1 MIGRVLGKRYRIGE
15 RLGGGGMAV
24 VYRGEDLE
32 LGRPVAV
39 KILRGQ
45 FGGDE
50 DFVRRFRRE
59 AQNAAS
65 LSHPNVV
72 QIFDVGQE
80 DDLYYIVLE
89 LVEGKSLKEVI
100 QAQGPLPVGEAARI
114 GMEILSALAHA
125 HQNRIV
131 HRDVKP
137 HNILISVNG
146 KVKVTDF
153 GIARATN
160 TDTVTHT
167 GSIMGSAHYFS
178 PEQAN
183 GQPTGEK
190 SDIYSM
196 GIVLFE
202 MVTGTVPFQGESPI
216 TVALKHVRERV
227 IPPSRLNAEVPVE
240 MDEIVLRAL
249 MKDPAHRY
257 DSADDMRLALQRFA
271 EAHAAGLTHM
281 NSGDFPT
288 MDLRALRTRKVRPDI
303 PSVDEPDDDEG
314 GPRQGRVRQ
323 AYRRRTSPWVWIG
336 IVAAVVVLGIGAA
349 AWTLIAYLDVPIVDV
364 PDVTNLTLPEAK
376 RRLSDAKLNSEVRNL
391 LYSNDVPTEQVI
403 KTDPPARTPVKE
415 GKLIYLDISKGPE
428 KQRLPDVRGF
438 SLDEA
443 RLRLEN
449 AGFTPGDTRYRSA
462 PEVEKDI
469 VVDMVPPAGTDA
481 LPKARVDLIV
491 SQGPLRVPP
500 LVGKSLVEARQL
512 LRDAQLVEGKI
523 ENRADLLR
531 PLGIVLATRPEPGTR
546 ITPGQTVDLV
556 ISQGANAGKPFTK
569 TVTIPTDPAKF
580 YDVQIV
586 MVDTVGGVS
595 NEQTLFEG
603 RVQGGK
609 TVTVQGQFFGSA
621 SLRVNVDGKEQG
633 SIPLP

>member
-1 MIGRVLGKRYRIGE
+1 MIGRVLGNRYRIGA

-39 KILRGQ
+39 KVLRGQ

-59 AQNAAS
+59 AQSAAS

-72 QIFDVGQE
+72 QIFDVGQTE
-80 DDLYYIVLE
+80 DLYYIVLE

-100 QAQGPLPVGEAARI
+100 QEQGPLPVGEAARI
-114 GMEILSALAHA
+114 GIEILAALSHA
-125 HQNRIV
+125 HENRIV

-137 HNILISVNG
+137 HNILISVDG

-202 MVTGTVPFQGESPI
+202 MVTGTVPFQGDSPI

-227 IPPSRLNAEVPVE
+227 VPPSRLNAEVPVE

-249 MKDPAHRY
+249 MKDPDHRY
-257 DSADDMRLALQRFA
+257 DSADAMRLALQRFA
-271 EAHAAGLTHM
+271 DAHAAGLTHM
-281 NSGDFPT
+281 NTGDFPT
-288 MDLRALRTRKVRPDI
+288 MDLRALKTRRVRPDI
-303 PSVDEPDDDEG
+303 PALGDADEDEPWERRAR
-314 GPRQGRVRQ
+314 P
-323 AYRRRTSPWVWIG
+323 ASRRRTSPWVWIG
-336 IVAAVVVLGIGAA
+336 IVAAVVAIGIGAV
-349 AWTLIAYLDVPIVDV
+349 AWALIAYLDVPIVKV
-364 PDVTNLTLPEAK
+364 PDVANLPLAEAK
-376 RRLSDAKLNSEVRNL
+376 KQMELARIKGEFRNL
-391 LYSNDVPTEQVI
+391 LFSNEVPAELVI
-403 KTDPPARTPVKE
+403 KSDPPGGTEVKE
-415 GKLIYLDISKGPE
+415 GKIVYLDVSKGPE
-428 KQRLPDVRGF
+428 KMRLPDVRQSTLDTATI
-438 SLDEA
+438 SLA
-443 RLRLEN
+443 N
-449 AGFTPGDTRYRSA
+449 AGFTPGDVRYTSA
-462 PEVEKDI
+462 PGVERDI
-469 VVDMVPPAGTDA
+469 VVDMVPPAGTEA
-481 LPKARVDLIV
+481 LPNAKVDLIV
-491 SQGPLRVPP
+491 SAGPPRVPP
-500 LVGKSLVEARQL
+500 TLVGKSLTEARQL
-512 LRDAQLVEGKI
+512 LRDAQLVEGKL
-523 ENRADLLR
+523 EYRSDALRAA
-531 PLGIVLATRPEPGTR
+531 GTVLASRPEPGAR
-546 ITPGQTVDLV
+546 VAIGQAVDLV
-556 ISQGANAGKPFTK
+556 ISQGSNAGKPFK
-569 TVTIPTDPAKF
+569 QALIPQTDPSKF
-580 YDVQIV
+580 YDVKII

-595 NEQTLFEG
+595 SEQTLFEG

-609 TVTVQGQFFGSA
+609 EVTVQGQYFGTA
-621 SLRVNVDGKEQG
+621 FLRIIVDGKEQG
-633 SIPLP
+633 TKPLP

>member
-1 MIGRVLGKRYRIGE
+1 MIGSVVGKRYRIGE

-24 VYRGEDLE
+24 VYRAEDLQ

-39 KILRGQ
+39 KVLRGQ

-80 DDLYYIVLE
+80 EDLYYIVLE
-89 LVEGKSLKEVI
+89 LVEGLSLKELI
-100 QAQGPLPVGEAARI
+100 QKQGPLPVGEAARI

-125 HQNRIV
+125 HANRIV
-131 HRDVKP
+131 HRDIKP
-137 HNILISVNG
+137 HNILLSTDG

-196 GIVLFE
+196 GIVLYE
-202 MVTGTVPFQGESPI
+202 MVTGQVPFQGDSPI

-227 IPPSRLNAEVPVE
+227 LPPSRLNAEVPVE

-257 DSADDMRLALQRFA
+257 GSAAEMRLALQRFA

-288 MDLRALRTRKVRPDI
+288 MDLRGLKTRKVRPDM
-303 PSVDEPDDDEG
+303 PALDEPEDE
-314 GPRQGRVRQ
+314 PWRGRERP
-323 AYRRRTSPWVWIG
+323 APRRRKSPLLWIS
-336 IVAAVVVLGIGAA
+336 IIAAVVVIGIGAA
-349 AWTLIAYLDVPIVDV
+349 AWTLIDYLDVPEVDV
-364 PDVTNLTLPEAK
+364 PDVSNLTLAEAK
-376 RRLSDAKLNSEVRNL
+376 KRLGDVKLNSEVRNL
-391 LYSNDVPTEQVI
+391 LTSNEVPVDLVI
-403 KTDPPARTPVKE
+403 KTEPPARTRVKE
-415 GKLIYLDISKGPE
+415 GKLILLDLSKGPE
-428 KQRLPDVRGF
+428 KLLLPDVRG
-438 SLDEA
+438 SLVDDA
-443 RLRLEN
+443 KLRLDN
-449 AGFTPGDTRYRSA
+449 LGFTVGDVKYVQN
-462 PEVEKDI
+462 PDVEEGK
-469 VVDMVPPAGTDA
+469 VTEMFPLQGTQV
-481 LPKARVDLIV
+481 LPKATVNLTV
-491 SQGPLRVPP
+491 STGPLRVPP
-500 LVGKSLVEARQL
+500 LVGKTLAEARQL
-512 LRDAQLVEGKI
+512 LRESGLLEGRL
-523 ENRADLLR
+523 EMRSDPLR
-531 PLGIVLATRPEPGTR
+531 TPGTVLASRPEPGTR
-546 ITPGQTVDLV
+546 ISKGQTVDLV
-556 ISQGANAGKPFTK
+556 ISQGTNAGKPFK
-569 TVTIPTDPAKF
+569 KVVTIQTDPSKF
-580 YDVQIV
+580 YDTKII

-595 NEQTLFEG
+595 TEQTLFEG
-603 RVQGGK
+603 RVQGGRD
-609 TVTVQGQFFGSA
+609 VTVQGQFFGTA
-621 SLRVNVDGKEQG
+621 SLRVIVDGKELG
-633 SIPLP
+633 SIALP